1 MEITVKAKKIL
12 ESKSNY
18 SIRSV
23 AYLLNES
30 WKLKRELS
38 KFVSN
43 SKIDQLYNFGLKN
56 GAIGGKLLG
65 AGGGGYVLFLTE
77 NKQKQKKL
85 ITRLKKNVYFKF
97 SIDQKGS
104 QIL

>member
-1 MEITVKAKKIL
+1 MQKKIL

-18 SIRSV
+18 SIKSV

-30 WKLKRELS
+30 WKFKRELS

-65 AGGGGYVLFLTE
+65 AGGGGYILFLTE

-85 ITRLKKNVYFKF
+85 IKRLKKNVYFKF
-97 SIDQKGS
+97 SIDQEGS
-104 QIL
+104 KIL

>member
-1 MEITVKAKKIL
+1 MEITVNAKKIC

-18 SIRSV
+18 SIKSV

-30 WKLKRELS
+30 WKFKRELS

-65 AGGGGYVLFLTE
+65 AGGVGIF
-77 NKQKQKKL
+77 
-85 ITRLKKNVYFKF
+85 YF
-97 SIDQKGS
+97 
-104 QIL
+104 